1 MLPLLNYE
9 QNISLLCRFMLF
21 SPLLGNFPPGPRRG
35 REESCKQNKQN
46 HVAAGPLPFFFC
58 CPAGSG
64 LQQLLHQTQLFPLH
78 GKQLRELLPEF
89 LQRLGYRLQF

>member
-1 MLPLLNYE
+1 MPFHAVFPLFGKL
-9 QNISLLCRFMLF
+9 
-21 SPLLGNFPPGPRRG
+21 SPRLPPGQGGKLQTKQTKPRGG
-35 REESCKQNKQN
+35 R
-46 HVAAGPLPFFFC
+46 AASVFFC